1 MNFYN
6 KVFILAT
13 GLLFASFV
21 NAQETDK
28 QLLKKGMWRDSTTN
42 LIWMRCVVG
51 QKWNGQTCIGVG
63 SNATW
68 GRMVLTIDS
77 LKFGGYSDWRLPSI
91 EDLANIRKCV
101 NGFASYEMPIPSN
114 EGGEITVKKQCDGS
128 HSDFALDESIFPNH
142 PEVWDPHGDSIWSS
156 YWSAT
161 EAGGKGAGI
170 QVYGM
175 GHYGYID
182 YLYEKNST
190 YSPKFAFAVRSGS
203 SNAGA
208 EALSI
213 VKQGDPSE
221 KRARKELEEFN
232 RRVDSKAA
240 NAASCR
246 ERKAANLDSCTNIED
261 YESRI
266 ACKSRALAI
275 CSE

>member
-51 QKWNGQTCIGVG
+51 QKWNGQTCIGEG
-63 SNATW
+63 NGNATW
-68 GRMVLTIDS
+68 GRMVSIIDA

-142 PEVWDPHGDSIWSS
+142 PEVWDRHGDSIWSS

-161 EAGGKGAGI
+161 QVRDVGT
-170 QVYGM
+170 QVYGIT
-175 GHYGYID
+175 HYGHIWFTFVKD
-182 YLYEKNST
+182 ST

-213 VKQGDPSE
+213 VKQGDPA
-221 KRARKELEEFN
+221 KQRAIKEEEEFN